1 MVALL
6 RDIKKLVSSN
16 ILMLLSNKHIQS
28 LKNKFKKDIF
38 FINLFSYPDPDLLDP
53 CRFGPDPDS
62 IAIPSTWS
70 NC

>member
-1 MVALL
+1 
-6 RDIKKLVSSN
+6 
-16 ILMLLSNKHIQS
+16 MLLSNKHIQS